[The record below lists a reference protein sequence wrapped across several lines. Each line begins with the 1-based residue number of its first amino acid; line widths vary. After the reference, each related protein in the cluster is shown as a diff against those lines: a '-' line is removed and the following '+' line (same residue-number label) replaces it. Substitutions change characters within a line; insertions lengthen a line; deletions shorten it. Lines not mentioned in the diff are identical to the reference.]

1 MSIVPFA
8 LTLVTQCDML
18 KSKGSDP
25 MEERWLQILITAL
38 NAVLPII
45 LMIALGYVLRQK
57 KMLSESFLTVGN
69 KLVFK
74 LCLPSM
80 LFVNIY
86 GVSSLSDI
94 RWDVVIYAALCLL
107 VIFGAGMLIA
117 VFTTPVADRR
127 GVMAQ
132 CTFRSN
138 YAIIG
143 MPLAAALGGPEAE
156 AVAAVV
162 SSVAVPVL
170 NVLAVISLSVFVNQ
184 TDGGRISVKSILLD
198 IVKNPLIQGVA
209 AGMMCLVLRWAQ
221 TELWGDV
228 VFSLSGDTQFL
239 FSVLNYLK
247 AMTTPLALIVLGGQ
261 FTFSAVKELR
271 KEIIV
276 ATASRVFLAPIMGLG
291 GAILLTLTGVL
302 RCGTAEFPALVALF
316 ASPVSVSSAIMASQM
331 HNDEQ
336 LATQLVVWTTLLSGI
351 TVFLIS
357 CGLMAAGFIN
367 V

>member
-1 MSIVPFA
+1 MN
-8 LTLVTQCDML
+8 DM
-18 KSKGSDP
+18 
-25 MEERWLQILITAL
+25 WLQILMTAL

-45 LMIALGYVLRQK
+45 LMIALGYFLRQK
-57 KMLSESFLTVGN
+57 GMLSEIFLNNGN

-86 GVSSLSDI
+86 SVSSLSDI
-94 RWDVVIYAALCLL
+94 RWDVVGYCALGLC
-107 VIFGAGMLIA
+107 VIFGVGMLIA
-117 VFTTPVADRR
+117 VITTSVPDRR

-143 MPLAAALGGPEAE
+143 MPLAASLGGPAAE

-162 SSVAVPVL
+162 SSVAVPLL
-170 NVLAVISLSVFVNQ
+170 NVMAVISLSVFVSQGEN
-184 TDGGRISVKSILLD
+184 GKVSIRSILLD

-209 AGMMCLVLRWAQ
+209 AGMMCLLIRWGQMA
-221 TELWGDV
+221 LWGDV
-228 VFSLSGDTQFL
+228 VFSLQRDTAFL

-247 AMTTPLALIVLGGQ
+247 AMTTPLALVVLGGQ
-261 FTFSAVKELR
+261 FTFSAVKEMR
-271 KEIIV
+271 KEIMV
-276 ATASRVFLAPIMGLG
+276 ATASRVFLAPIIGIG
-291 GAILLTLTGVL
+291 GAIALTLAGVI

-316 ASPVSVSSAIMASQM
+316 GSPVSVSSAIMASQM